1 MVLLHVEKRL
11 VKVVVVGAGIAGL
24 CTAAGL
30 ASTGARVTVVERA
43 PEVRGGGAGLSIFA
57 NGIRALDSLGLR
69 SVIGEA
75 PVPTPPASGTR
86 TPDGRWLSRF
96 DPASLTD
103 MRVVRRADLHAA
115 LLGAVAGVADI
126 RTGSGVEEIAP
137 GNSVVRLADG
147 TEIDGCDLIV
157 GADGLR
163 SRVRGAIVA
172 DPGVRRCGYAAW
184 RAVTSSPV
192 AVDAAGE
199 TTGRGARFG
208 IAPLADGH
216 VYWFASVSDA
226 GDGAEGGLDEVRQR
240 FSGWHRPIGEL
251 LDATD
256 PATVGYLPIEELASP
271 LPTFVGAGGPCGS
284 VLVGDAAH
292 AMTPNLGQGANQAM
306 EDAATLVALL
316 RRSGHSGLDDALRAY
331 DRLRR
336 PRTQRI
342 ARQASM
348 IGRVGQMRAAPAV
361 WARDLALRMTPD
373 AVLNAQMRRVQQW
386 QPPEV

>member
-1 MVLLHVEKRL
+1 M
-11 VKVVVVGAGIAGL
+11 KVVVVGAGIAGL

-43 PEVRGGGAGLSIFA
+43 PEVRGGGAGLSIFG

-69 SVIGEA
+69 SVIGDA
-75 PVPTPPASGTR
+75 PAPTPPASGTR

-96 DPASLTD
+96 DPSSLAD
-103 MRVVRRADLHAA
+103 MRVVRRTDLHAA
-115 LLGAVAGVADI
+115 LLGAVTDVADI
-126 RTGSGVEEIAP
+126 RTGSGVGDIAP
-137 GNSVVRLADG
+137 ESGLVRLDDG
-147 TEIDGCDLIV
+147 TEIGDCDLIV

-163 SRVRGAIVA
+163 SRVRGAIVE
-172 DPGVRRCGYAAW
+172 DPGVRRCGYSAW
-184 RAVTSSPV
+184 RAVTSTPV
-192 AVDAAGE
+192 TVDAAGE
-199 TTGRGARFG
+199 TTGAGARFG
-208 IAPLADGH
+208 IAPLPDGH
-216 VYWFASVSDA
+216 VYWFASVSIT
-226 GDGAEGGLDEVRQR
+226 GDGADGGLDEVRQR

-256 PATVGYLPIEELASP
+256 PATVGYLPIEELAAP
-271 LPTFVGAGGPCGS
+271 LPTFVGSGGPCGC

-306 EDAATLVALL
+306 EDAATLTALL
-316 RRSGHSGLDDALRAY
+316 ARFGRDGLDDALRAY

-348 IGRVGQMRAAPAV
+348 IGRVGQLRAAPAV

-373 AVLNAQMRRVQQW
+373 ALLTAQMQRVQQW
-386 QPPEV
+386 TPPEV